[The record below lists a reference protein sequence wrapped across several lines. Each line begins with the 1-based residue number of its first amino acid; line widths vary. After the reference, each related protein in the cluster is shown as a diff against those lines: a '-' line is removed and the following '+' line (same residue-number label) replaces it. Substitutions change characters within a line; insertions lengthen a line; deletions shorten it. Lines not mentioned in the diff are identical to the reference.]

1 MSDKPTRIRKGVE
14 FWPQSEQ
21 QTAPWRAISAV
32 FRASQTG
39 LRHEFVTAASG
50 RVFSPAQR
58 DTLATRSSEKKTRQ
72 AKLGLLH
79 DEPTRVRKA
88 SNSASKWQKPAPLR
102 SISQPSEHRQPVG
115 GMDVSPQTA
124 AASVRRRNAN
134 TLATRADGPLGAPR
148 QKDAPGRTR
157 LVAPSDEPTRVR
169 KASNLASKWQK
180 PAPLRSISQPSE
192 HRQPVGGMN
201 SSQQQAAASVRRRNA
216 KRSPHA
222 RSSEFH
228 PPKDAPHGTHSIAPC
243 LRDQH
248 VPRASHSPH
257 IVSRLHL

>member
-79 DEPTRVRKA
+79 
-88 SNSASKWQKPAPLR
+88 
-102 SISQPSEHRQPVG
+102 
-115 GMDVSPQTA
+115 
-124 AASVRRRNAN
+124 
-134 TLATRADGPLGAPR
+134 
-148 QKDAPGRTR
+148 
-157 LVAPSDEPTRVR
+157 DEPTRVR